1 MIVARG
7 DRLAVAAVLL
17 LLSLLSWVVT
27 VQQSDGMGWGL
38 VTMSMTMGRPF
49 SAGNAA
55 LYIALWGVMM
65 AAMMFPALVPMATLF
80 ATVSRR
86 KRSDGQDFAPAWL
99 FVAGYAGLWTLTG
112 AAAYAGDLAIQAL
125 PELVPALAARGKFI
139 GGATLVAAGAYQL
152 TPLKDLCLSKC
163 RSPLGF
169 LLNHWREGR
178 RGALQMG
185 FHHGAYCLGCC
196 WGLMAVLFVVGT
208 MNLLWMALLSA
219 VILLEKVLGGGVALS
234 KLVGVLLVGAGV
246 AMIAAP
252 ALWTAA

>member
-17 LLSLLSWVVT
+17 VLSLLCWLVT
-27 VQQSDGMGWGL
+27 MQQSGGMGWGL
-38 VTMSMTMGRPF
+38 VTMSMSMGQPF
-49 SAGNAA
+49 SPGNAA
-55 LYIALWGVMM
+55 LYITLWGVMM

-80 ATVSRR
+80 ATVSHR
-86 KRSDGQDFAPAWL
+86 KRRDGQDFAPAWL

-112 AAAYAGDLAIQAL
+112 AAAYAGDLAIQSL
-125 PELVPALAARGKFI
+125 PERIPALQAQGMLI
-139 GGATLVAAGAYQL
+139 GGATLAAAGAYQL

-208 MNLLWMALLSA
+208 MNLLWMAVLSA
-219 VILLEKVLGGGVALS
+219 VILLEKVLGRGVALS
-234 KLVGVLLVGAGV
+234 KLVGLLLIGVGV

-252 ALWTAA
+252 ALRAAA